1 MEALNRLVS
10 ESLARHGFDRP
21 VDYRRLRWS
30 QWVRCESPRS
40 LLFVP
45 SKPGVFAIAE
55 EVMSFGAP
63 SVDLHVGTAAPGCPA
78 EQRSAVAVAA
88 TKFEDRHDLEGAGF
102 SRSVNPP
109 ANAAAEAKRM
119 LAVLEFHEHDD
130 MAFILD
136 RMFSRDN
143 PMRAR
148 LSSGRCFVRFVVIED
163 GAYRRNVTNSLNQWL
178 IASAEKVT
186 GEASALEKPSG
197 IGAHFAASLELAS
210 TIGRAGSD
218 DLSPPI
224 PSTRH

>member
-21 VDYRRLRWS
+21 VDYRRLHWS

-55 EVMSFGAP
+55 EVMSF
-63 SVDLHVGTAAPGCPA
+63 AAPVDSVMKDSH
-78 EQRSAVAVAA
+78 QQ
-88 TKFEDRHDLEGAGF
+88 DREGADF
-102 SRSVNPP
+102 SRPDKQLSNP
-109 ANAAAEAKRM
+109 AASAAEGHGSKRM
-119 LAVLEFHEHDD
+119 LAVLQFSEADD
-130 MAFILD
+130 MAYVLD

-148 LSSGRCFVRFVVIED
+148 LASGRCFVRFVAIED
-163 GAYRRNVTNSLNQWL
+163 EPHRRSVANSLNQWL
-178 IASAEKVT
+178 LDSAEKAS
-186 GEASALEKPSG
+186 GETSAEKASG

-210 TIGRAGSD
+210 TIARAGAD